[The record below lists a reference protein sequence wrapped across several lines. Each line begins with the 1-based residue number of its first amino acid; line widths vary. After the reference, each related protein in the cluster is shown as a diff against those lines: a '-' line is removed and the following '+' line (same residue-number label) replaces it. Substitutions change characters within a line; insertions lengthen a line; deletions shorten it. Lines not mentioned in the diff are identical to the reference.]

1 MKDQTIPRD
10 RALELLDELK
20 EAAITKGITH
30 QEIADKIGWGRGNV
44 SRVLRGAYI
53 PKLDNFLK
61 LAQAIGVEIKIKCI
75 AALVAVG
82 MMSCEREEI
91 TPQLPECP
99 GITILTRGA
108 GEIHFTIDS
117 TEPFVTICNPDNG
130 QCTTVMAHY
139 YKCISMPITTVLI
152 MNNQCV
158 IQ

>member
-1 MKDQTIPRD
+1 MRDQTIPRD

-61 LAQAIGVEIKIKCI
+61 LAQAIGVDIKIRCI
-75 AALVAVG
+75 AVLMAVG
-82 MMSCEREEI
+82 MMSCEHELVE
-91 TPQLPECP
+91 PVMPECQS
-99 GITILTRGA
+99 ITILARGE
-108 GEIHFTIDS
+108 GKIHFTIDS

-139 YKCISMPITTVLI
+139 YKCISMPISTVLI